1 MKANRAAL
9 AAVIAVVLLAAG
21 WWLFSRGNSAESID
35 LIEQFDSAIKA
46 PASGTF
52 EVVEAALNAETRR
65 SIYAPPETRI
75 RWKIRVPDDAWLN
88 VAVGLK
94 PEAWEQ
100 EGDGVLFF
108 VGVSD
113 GNRFDELFN
122 QHVNPF
128 GNPGDRKWIP
138 VWVDLSAYAGED
150 IELVFNTRTSL
161 PGKGSDPR
169 NDHARW
175 GAPEVVVR

>member
-1 MKANRAAL
+1 MKGNRAVL
-9 AAVIAVVLLAAG
+9 AVIAAAVLLGAG
-21 WWLFSRGNSAESID
+21 WWLSSRGNSAASVNLID
-35 LIEQFDSAIKA
+35 RFDTAIKA

-52 EVVEAALNAETRR
+52 EIVDADLNGESRR
-65 SIYAPPETRI
+65 AIFAPPDTRLTY
-75 RWKIRVPDDAWLN
+75 KVQVPDDAWLK

-94 PEAWEQ
+94 PEAWQQ

-113 GNRFDELFN
+113 GSQFEELFN

-138 VWVDLSAYAGED
+138 VWVDLSAYAGEE
-150 IELVFNTRTSL
+150 IELIFNTRTGL
-161 PGKGSDPR
+161 PGKAGDAR
-169 NDHARW
+169 NDAALW
-175 GAPEVVVR
+175 GGPEIVVR